1 MTQHEHRSKFKTRRR
16 CNKPHDSY
24 GNRFE
29 KKASLSTKSQLETRK
44 QINVIAGLLK
54 LRETIFCFRQFK
66 ISWTQN
72 QYNLL
77 FNVKRHM
84 SSWCLSFESY
94 IKYDICLRLFEEC
107 CTPWLYSD
115 SQKLRSQKESEAR
128 TEIKVRTYTA
138 NARCTFKSEESALK
152 AYLCDTFKDLRTQV
166 NKWRQRANWFLDHL

>member
-1 MTQHEHRSKFKTRRR
+1 MTQHEHRSKFKTRWR

-24 GNRFE
+24 GNSFE
-29 KKASLSTKSQLETRK
+29 KKASLSTKSQLETRR

-84 SSWCLSFESY
+84 SSCCLPFESY
-94 IKYDICLRLFEEC
+94 IKYDICLRYLKSVVHHDFIRTAKSWEVKRNRKQYSLLSIPLEENWNQSKNLHC
-107 CTPWLYSD
+107 KCKMHI
-115 SQKLRSQKESEAR
+115 QIRR
-128 TEIKVRTYTA
+128 IRV
-138 NARCTFKSEESALK
+138 KSLSMQ
-152 AYLCDTFKDLRTQV
+152 YF
-166 NKWRQRANWFLDHL
+166 